1 MVDAEMLARI
11 SLFAGMDPAERSLLA
26 RQVHERHYNRGSVI
40 FQEGDPG
47 EAAYFVCTGRV
58 KIYRLSAEGT
68 EQLKGLFGP
77 GQPFGL
83 VTALD
88 SSPYPASAEAVEDS
102 LVWSIKSE
110 HLQCV
115 LTSRPEVSVGVMKEV
130 GSRLRQA
137 HGRVHSLVAHSVPQR
152 VAEYLLDQAR
162 QQGQSGQTGPVQ
174 IRVTMTHQELGSYLG
189 ASRES
194 VTRALSDIRREGAI
208 KASATD
214 ALLVDLQRLR
224 SWLNL

>member
-1 MVDAEMLARI
+1 VVDAEALARI
-11 SLFAGMDPAERSLLA
+11 SLFAGMDPVERSRLA
-26 RQVHERHYNRGSVI
+26 QQVHERQYNRGSVI

-47 EAAYFVCTGRV
+47 KAAYFVCTGRV
-58 KIYRLSAEGT
+58 KIYRLSADGT

-88 SSPYPASAEAVEDS
+88 CSPYPASAEAVEDS

-110 HLQCV
+110 HLQRV

-130 GSRLRQA
+130 GNRLRQA

-152 VAEYLLDQAR
+152 VAEYLLEQAR
-162 QQGQSGQTGPVQ
+162 LQGQSGQTGAVR
-174 IRVTMTHQELGSYLG
+174 IRLSMTHHELGSYLG

-194 VTRALSDIRREGAI
+194 VTRALSDIRREGVI
-208 KASATD
+208 KATEPD
-214 ALLVDLQRLR
+214 TLLVDLERLR
-224 SWLNL
+224 SWLNQ